1 MVGYIPNEIKESDT
15 KEGKEF
21 PYEIGDEADVA
32 IGASCPAC
40 GAKWVNKSWSED
52 GEGYWIFH
60 TDPWGRRFCGRSY
73 DASCDICGYTA
84 SIEIKAVV
92 IKQGWS

>member
-21 PYEIGDEADVA
+21 PYEIGDEADVE

-40 GAKWVNKSWSED
+40 EAEWSED
-52 GEGYWIFH
+52 GEGYFIERA
-60 TDPWGRRFCGRSY
+60 DARGRSY

-84 SIEIKAVV
+84 FIEIKAVV
-92 IKQGWS
+92 INQGWSENEINRD